1 MHMYFKSFGD
11 DVERARRK
19 PYRNVRPGDWQAICE
34 NFMTPTFQNRSA
46 INKANKAKNL
56 TNHRDGSK
64 PFVTLRY
71 EMRNMETE
79 DEPYMVT
86 FYHRTHCRE
95 DGTWVTQH
103 CQGLYDKMIHEVN
116 QQENSDGVSNS
127 STQLTRN
134 EIYFQIV
141 GSTLSYVR
149 GLGHGEMSTV
159 LYGEVV
165 KTLLM
170 LGVVLMKQIE
180 GLMRQHKGLKRQIK
194 GLRQHN
200 SDWGI
205 KSTCPK

>member
-1 MHMYFKSFGD
+1 MHMHFKSFGD

-34 NFMTPTFQNRSA
+34 NFMTPTCQNRSA
-46 INKANKAKNL
+46 VNKVNKAKNL
-56 TNHRDGSK
+56 TNHRGGSK

-79 DEPYMVT
+79 EEPNMVT

-103 CQGLYDKMIHEVN
+103 CQGLYDRMIQEVN

-134 EIYFQIV
+134 EIYIQIV
-141 GSTLSYVR
+141 GSTSSYVR
-149 GLGHGEMSTV
+149 GLGHGEMSIIS
-159 LYGEVV
+159 LRGSREDVV
-165 KTLLM
+165 EARRSADEANRRADEANQRAEEAT
-170 LGVVLMKQIE
+170 
-180 GLMRQHKGLKRQIK
+180 HGLKRQIK
-194 GLRQHN
+194 GLRH
-200 SDWGI
+200 
-205 KSTCPK
+205 